1 MRINYH
7 LLLLLRKF
15 NTNNTGKIEYK
26 FNILEIFITQFLS
39 CCMCNNMKIKNNINE
54 NANDIINQK
63 LDVILYIRNMILFD
77 IMNQTII
84 DNERNDII
92 NLLCRP
98 LISEE
103 KIQKDEF
110 NEFNKNYK
118 EEDFEKFVNN
128 FIDLIQKPQKN
139 EKEKKL
145 ISITKKNLK
154 KIYKV

>member
-1 MRINYH
+1 
-7 LLLLLRKF
+7 
-15 NTNNTGKIEYK
+15 
-26 FNILEIFITQFLS
+26 
-39 CCMCNNMKIKNNINE
+39 MCKNMKIKNNINE

-110 NEFNKNYK
+110 NEFYKNYK